1 MSTQSYMCYDAV
13 KYNEKFV
20 ASRSAQFFFNS
31 LQDSIEIGNNMTS
44 FPRSSPTSGP
54 TYSRSEI
61 YSARKNATL

>member
-1 MSTQSYMCYDAV
+1 MSTQSYICYDAV

-20 ASRSAQFFFNS
+20 ASSSAQFFFNS

-44 FPRSSPTSGP
+44 FPRSSPT
-54 TYSRSEI
+54 YSRSEI